1 MLTIKEINRTIGN
14 IRKTTKKFNVT
25 VQQLTLDIFT
35 HALDHGDYTAFNRL
49 YDAMNNGTRRKGWV
63 VYVVDHSSLKFDN
76 DKSTFKLPKKK
87 ALEVDFDA
95 MNQIT
100 WHDYTTE
107 TVKVVDLDK
116 MLVDMEIKAMRR
128 YKKAIEN
135 DDKIVGN
142 VELFLQRVEVQKQL
156 SLN

>member
-1 MLTIKEINRTIGN
+1 
-14 IRKTTKKFNVT
+14 
-25 VQQLTLDIFT
+25 
-35 HALDHGDYTAFNRL
+35 
-49 YDAMNNGTRRKGWV
+49 
-63 VYVVDHSSLKFDN
+63 
-76 DKSTFKLPKKK
+76 
-87 ALEVDFDA
+87 